1 MKQEVR
7 RGNEKENMEISRRMF
22 MLGAGAA
29 VAVLTRP
36 SGGTLIYSLPLEK

>member
-1 MKQEVR
+1 
-7 RGNEKENMEISRRMF
+7 

-36 SGGTLIYSLPLEK
+36 SGGTLIYSFSPKRNKKESVNASEKGD